1 MPSRASNSEIG
12 FRARL
17 RYARFAK
24 LIPVISVIL
33 RGDAVEFVGSIYA
46 YSALNGNKVINEQR
60 GEAKIFP

>member
-12 FRARL
+12 FRARS

-24 LIPVISVIL
+24 LIPVIPVIL

-46 YSALNGNKVINEQR
+46 YSALNGNKVIN
-60 GEAKIFP
+60 